1 MKYTIIFCLLFVLI
15 NSKKEIKHKFSL
27 LKGLKGNDYDDDS
40 SCDADTRDKCKNL
53 PIPEKG
59 LICCYYEVK
68 TDKNTEEYCDSYRE
82 DIVKYKDIYETKEYK
97 AYLREEYGYGRI
109 SRGREPEFK
118 KIEEK
123 VTCKNGGYSYA
134 VDTQYSDKE
143 KAIFK
148 NKEHCLKV
156 SEMRDDDIKYD
167 VGECKNY
174 IVTDSAK
181 SNGIECGYF
190 IMNITLDT
198 KETVY
203 SKTCYLFNLKLMK
216 KVAEV
221 RKEQLFN
228 EDEAQDIID
237 EMGIEGNV
245 QSFIAEIS
253 NGKGKKI
260 TYDSKTKKISV
271 EGSGFILTASKYLFL
286 LFIILF

>member
-1 MKYTIIFCLLFVLI
+1 
-15 NSKKEIKHKFSL
+15 
-27 LKGLKGNDYDDDS
+27 
-40 SCDADTRDKCKNL
+40 
-53 PIPEKG
+53 
-59 LICCYYEVK
+59 
-68 TDKNTEEYCDSYRE
+68 
-82 DIVKYKDIYETKEYK
+82 
-97 AYLREEYGYGRI
+97 
-109 SRGREPEFK
+109 
-118 KIEEK
+118 
-123 VTCKNGGYSYA
+123 
-134 VDTQYSDKE
+134 
-143 KAIFK
+143 
-148 NKEHCLKV
+148 
-156 SEMRDDDIKYD
+156 
-167 VGECKNY
+167 
-174 IVTDSAK
+174 
-181 SNGIECGYF
+181 
-190 IMNITLDT
+190 MNITLDT

-260 TYDSKTKKISV
+260 TYDSKTNKISV